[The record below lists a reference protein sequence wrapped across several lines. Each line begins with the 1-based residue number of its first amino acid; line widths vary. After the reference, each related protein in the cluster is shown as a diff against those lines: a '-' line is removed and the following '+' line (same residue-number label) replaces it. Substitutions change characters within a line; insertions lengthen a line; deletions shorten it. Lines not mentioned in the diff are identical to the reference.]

1 MKLFW
6 IGVFLL
12 SFGQLSTIAQ
22 APALEIFTSPDG
34 TFRFVYPQN
43 YQLVVGESI
52 LRATQGRHQSL
63 PVCDFATAL
72 ACVIYP
78 IETGDETRFE
88 GGGFSVNTIS
98 GVSGESDCLSYSDQ
112 PARVQGEPLQLSSIS
127 IHDRVFR
134 HASLRKKIPGHSQA
148 ADLYRTFL
156 QKKCYELQVM
166 VSLADG
172 ISLQRVVRTG
182 SLGDAT
188 ADSARESLELI
199 LSSFAFNE

>member
-6 IGVFLL
+6 IGIFLL
-12 SFGQLSTIAQ
+12 SFGQLSTFAQ

-34 TFRFVYPQN
+34 RFRFVYPQN

-63 PVCDFATAL
+63 PVCNFATAL

-78 IETGDETRFE
+78 VENTDETRFE
-88 GGGFSVNTIS
+88 AGGFSVDAIS
-98 GVSGESDCLSYSDQ
+98 GVSDESECLAYSDLAKAVEGQ
-112 PARVQGEPLQLSSIS
+112 ALQLSSIS
-127 IHDRVFR
+127 IHDHIFR
-134 HASLRKKIPGHSQA
+134 HASIRKKIPGHSQA
-148 ADLYRTFL
+148 AELYRTFL
-156 QKKCYELQVM
+156 QQKCYELHVM

-172 ISLQRVVRTG
+172 ASLQRVVRTG
-182 SLGDAT
+182 SLGDPM

-199 LSSFAFNE
+199 LSSFTFNQ

>member
-1 MKLFW
+1 MRFFW

-12 SFGQLSTIAQ
+12 GFGQLSTTAQ

-34 TFRFVYPQN
+34 AFRFVYPQN

-52 LRATQGRHQSL
+52 LRATQGRRQSL
-63 PVCDFATAL
+63 PVCNFATAL

-88 GGGFSVNTIS
+88 AGGFSVDTIA
-98 GVSGESDCLSYSDQ
+98 GVSGESECLSYSDQ
-112 PARVQGEPLQLSSIS
+112 ATPKGEPLQLSSIS

-134 HASLRKKIPGHSQA
+134 HAFIRKKIPGHSQA

-156 QKKCYELQVM
+156 QQKCYELHVM

-172 ISLQRVVRTG
+172 VALHRVVRTG

-188 ADSARESLELI
+188 ADSARKSLELI
-199 LSSFAFNE
+199 LSSFAFND